1 VVLLGLHPTAAA
13 AIIRQP
19 RLEPTF
25 GVLHH
30 QLCVEVTLNRGD
42 GHILA
47 MGGGGFSME
56 PDNPLFDDFVLGL
69 SRRQPARVC
78 FVPTASADAATYIV
92 RFYRAFAGR
101 CVPTDLTLWNSPS
114 LARQPARTSELAA
127 FVAAQDVIYVGG
139 GDTANLLVLW
149 RRHGL
154 DVLLRRAWSQ
164 GAVLAGVS
172 AGMLCWFNGGVTDS
186 FGGLEPLHDGLSLI
200 DATAC
205 PHYDGEPER
214 RPTYHR
220 AIAAGMQAGY
230 AADDGAALHF
240 YGQDLVE
247 VVSSRPQAGAY
258 RVELIDKDVT
268 ETRLPVRFLGTTDA
282 TAAVDA

>member
-1 VVLLGLHPTAAA
+1 
-13 AIIRQP
+13 
-19 RLEPTF
+19 
-25 GVLHH
+25 
-30 QLCVEVTLNRGD
+30 
-42 GHILA
+42 

-56 PDNPLFDDFVLGL
+56 PDNPLLDDFVLGL

-78 FVPTASADAATYIV
+78 FVPTASADSATYIV

-101 CVPTDLTLWNSPS
+101 CIPTDLTLWNPPS
-114 LARQPARTSELAA
+114 LPRQPTRTSDLSDFIAE
-127 FVAAQDVIYVGG
+127 QDVIYVGG

-154 DVLLRRAWSQ
+154 DVLLRRAWSE
-164 GAVLAGVS
+164 GVVLAGVS

-186 FGGLEPLHDGLSLI
+186 FGGLEALDDGLGLI

-205 PHYDGEPER
+205 PHYDGEPQR

-220 AIAAGMQAGY
+220 LIAQGMQAGY

-240 YGQDLVE
+240 RGSKLME
-247 VVSSRPQAGAY
+247 VVSSRPEAAAY
-258 RVELIDKDVT
+258 RVELTGARLT
-268 ETRLPVRFLGTTDA
+268 ETRLPVRFLGPTLP
-282 TAAVDA
+282 TAIA